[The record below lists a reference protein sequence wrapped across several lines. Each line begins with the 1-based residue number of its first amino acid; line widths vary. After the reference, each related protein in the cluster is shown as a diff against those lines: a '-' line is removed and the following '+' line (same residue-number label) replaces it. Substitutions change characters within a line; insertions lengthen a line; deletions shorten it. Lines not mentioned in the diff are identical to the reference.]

1 MQPHCKIIYCNRPII
16 GNTCEFYRSIGVQY
30 KIIGSSQSQLLKGMV
45 KNNII
50 LNFNSMVIKP
60 IEINPEWVLSEL
72 PQSLYAD
79 GNGNVSLYTENASD
93 ASWIKLALNTLCIP
107 FEENEYGDDDV
118 IFIDIEFNIND
129 IKENCPTLY
138 KSMKELDTKN
148 KIYKNTSLN

>member
-1 MQPHCKIIYCNRPII
+1 
-16 GNTCEFYRSIGVQY
+16 
-30 KIIGSSQSQLLKGMV
+30 
-45 KNNII
+45 
-50 LNFNSMVIKP
+50 MVIKP
-60 IEINPEWVLSEL
+60 IEITPEWVLSEL

-79 GNGNVSLYTENASD
+79 GNGTVSLDTDNSSD

-107 FEENEYGDDDV
+107 FEEKEYGDGEM

-129 IKENCPTLY
+129 IKENCPALY